1 MQRHYYV
8 SDSLETL
15 ELVEQRLHDGGIA
28 HAQVHVLSDDHA
40 ELERRQVNE
49 VHSILRSDL
58 IRSGLKGAALGL
70 GMALLCL
77 GLTALTAA
85 HETIGWI
92 PFIFLSIVL
101 FGFCTWEG
109 GLFGIQEKNSA
120 FERFEKALAKG
131 QHILMADVHSD
142 EESTLRQAI
151 EAHKAHLSVAAPAK
165 PVSSLF
171 ISTQARLQSMLSQ
184 TY

>member
-15 ELVEQRLHDGGIA
+15 ALIEQRLHADGIA
-28 HAQVHVLSDDHA
+28 KSQVHVLSDDHA
-40 ELERRQVNE
+40 EVERREINE

-58 IRSGLKGAALGL
+58 IRSGLKGAALGFAL
-70 GMALLCL
+70 GALCL
-77 GLTALTAA
+77 GATALTGI
-85 HETIGWI
+85 HQTLGWV
-92 PFIFLSIVL
+92 PFIFLAIVL

-120 FERFEKALAKG
+120 FERFEKALAQG
-131 QHILMADVHSD
+131 QHILMVDVHSD
-142 EESTLRQAI
+142 EEPILQQAVD
-151 EAHKAHLSVAAPAK
+151 AHKSHISVAALAK

-184 TY
+184 SY

>member
-15 ELVEQRLHDGGIA
+15 ELVEQRLHDDGIA
-28 HAQVHVLSDDHA
+28 KAQVHVLSDDHA
-40 ELERRQVNE
+40 EVERRQVNE

-70 GMALLCL
+70 GLALLCL
-77 GLTALTAA
+77 GTTALTGA
-85 HETIGWI
+85 HESLGWV

-120 FERFEKALAKG
+120 FERFEQALTKG

-142 EESTLRQAI
+142 EESILRQAV
-151 EAHKAHLSVAAPAK
+151 EAHKSHISVAAPAK